1 MIGRNLLEPTSS
13 AISSYLICSSNK
25 IVVDKHIFCQYVYTK
40 RVSELYSNRS
50 KKEDGMAKSLT
61 EMAAEIVAAQASH
74 AAMSADEMDAALKKT
89 FEALQQLKGLELMGE
104 MPEAAKEQDELAQL
118 RANPAKSIHRN
129 YVINLEDGKKYKQLT
144 ARTLAK
150 FGLTPREYR
159 KKWGFS
165 ARQPLSAKAL
175 TAKRRKT
182 AKALGLG
189 ARLQKARKA
198 RAAAAAQ
205 EAAPKRVVR
214 RRRKAESPSG

>member
-1 MIGRNLLEPTSS
+1 
-13 AISSYLICSSNK
+13 
-25 IVVDKHIFCQYVYTK
+25 
-40 RVSELYSNRS
+40 
-50 KKEDGMAKSLT
+50 MAKSLT

-89 FEALQQLKGLELMGE
+89 FEALQHLKGLELIGE
-104 MPEAAKEQDELAQL
+104 MPEGAKEQDELAQL
-118 RANPAKSIHRN
+118 RTSPAKSIHRN

-165 ARQPLSAKAL
+165 ARQPLSAKSL

-182 AKALGLG
+182 AKELGLG
-189 ARLQKARKA
+189 ARLQKARRA

-205 EAAPKRVVR
+205 QAAAPKRVVR
-214 RRRKAESPSG
+214 RRKKVETSA